1 MRKLLVI
8 ILVTMSVAKSL
19 ASAKG
24 SDYDALSGLSSQQL
38 MDSGRDYFGKREAG
52 KALARFLIVSERYK
66 QSDKAEDTQLSIRAL
81 NNCACVYKY
90 FYFDYAQAYEYFT
103 RAYDLCKQVHYDEFL
118 PVIMVNLGDLLNDYG
133 ISYNS
138 QALSQQAQ
146 DIFEQC
152 MLQAVTSQ
160 NWDLMTTAFFNLAN
174 QNYTLKLEK
183 YKTIFDEK
191 IPKDTRDLQ
200 YIRLQYRGLESV
212 QQGHYAKAR
221 DYFQQQLATINAQWE
236 PERDTLATYMS
247 IAHTY
252 RMENNYKDETE
263 YLEKAFQLASTS
275 NVGDQAASICK
286 LLADS
291 YQQQGN
297 TSMQQHYHLL
307 YLEKKEEAQFNKLT
321 NIGELNYIHELKQ
334 EQERANELAESKERQ
349 QMLLITGCIVLLV
362 VLGSAILLW
371 HKNRQL
377 HSRNKSL
384 YEKNRQLLQVE
395 HEAQELR
402 KQAQNEFATPH
413 SDQRS
418 EKGETRKEEKYSRS
432 NLSDDQRS
440 MLGMRIEE
448 ILSSAEVVCEQD
460 FTLTKLAK
468 LVDSNTTY
476 VSQVINEKYGTAFSN
491 LLAGFRIKEAC
502 RRMNDETERYS
513 QMTIEAIATGTGFK
527 SRTTFVN
534 AFKRETGLKPS
545 EYLRMAAAKET

>member
-1 MRKLLVI
+1 MRGQLLTI
-8 ILVTMSVAKSL
+8 FLTICCLSATAKDAGDDYNSL
-19 ASAKG
+19 A
-24 SDYDALSGLSSQQL
+24 GLSSQQL
-38 MDSGRDYFGKREAG
+38 MDSGRDYFGQREAG

-66 QSDKAEDTQLSIRAL
+66 QSNDEEDIRLSIRAL

-103 RAYDLCKQVHYDEFL
+103 QAYDLCKQAHYDDFL

-152 MLQAVTSQ
+152 MQQAVDTK
-160 NWDLMTTAFFNLAN
+160 NWELMTTAFFNLAN

-183 YKTIFDEK
+183 YKGIFDK
-191 IPKDTRDLQ
+191 AIPDSTRDLQ

-212 QQGHYAKAR
+212 QQGQYAKAR
-221 DYFQQQLATINAQWE
+221 DYFQQQLSAVCARWE

-252 RMENNYKDETE
+252 RMEGNYKSETDF
-263 YLEKAFQLASTS
+263 LEKAFQLANSS
-275 NVGDQAASICK
+275 NVGDQSAGICS

-297 TSMQQHYHLL
+297 ASMQQHYRLL
-307 YLEKKEEAQFNKLT
+307 YLEKKEEAQFNKLA
-321 NIGELNYIHELKQ
+321 NIGELNYIHQLKQ

-349 QMLLITGCIVLLV
+349 QMLLITGCIGLLV

-377 HSRNKSL
+377 RSRNKSL

-402 KQAQNEFATPH
+402 KQTQNEFASPN

-418 EKGETRKEEKYSRS
+418 EKEETKKEEKYSRS
-432 NLSDDQRS
+432 NLSDEQRS
-440 MLGMRIEE
+440 KLVFHIQE
-448 ILSSAEVVCEQD
+448 ILDDTNTICQQD
-460 FTLTKLAK
+460 FTLGKLAK

-476 VSQVINEKYGTAFSN
+476 VSQVINEKYGMAFSN
-491 LLAGFRIKEAC
+491 VLAGCRIKEAC
-502 RRMNDETERYS
+502 RRISDENERYS
-513 QMTIEAIATGTGFK
+513 QITIEAIATSVGFK
-527 SRTTFVN
+527 SRTAFIN
-534 AFKRETGLKPS
+534 AFKREIGLTPS
-545 EYLRMAAAKET
+545 EYLRAAMGK

>member
-1 MRKLLVI
+1 MRILTVI
-8 ILVTMSVAKSL
+8 ILALFCLNATAKDTD
-19 ASAKG
+19 
-24 SDYDALSGLSSQQL
+24 SDYKALSHLSSQEL
-38 MDSGRDYFGKREAG
+38 LDSGRDYFGRREAG

-66 QSDKAEDTQLSIRAL
+66 QSDKEEDIQLSIRAL

-103 RAYDLCKQVHYDEFL
+103 QAYDLCKQAHYDEFM

-133 ISYNS
+133 ISYDS
-138 QALSQQAQ
+138 QTLSQQAQ
-146 DIFEQC
+146 DIFDQC
-152 MLQAVTSQ
+152 MQQAVESQ
-160 NWDLMTTAFFNLAN
+160 NWELMTTAFFNLAN
-174 QNYTLKLEK
+174 QNYTLKLGK
-183 YKTIFDEK
+183 YKTIFDK
-191 IPKDTRDLQ
+191 NIPDDTRDLQ
-200 YIRLQYRGLESV
+200 YIRLQYRGLENV
-212 QQGHYAKAR
+212 QQGNYSKAR
-221 DYFQQQLATINAQWE
+221 DYFQQQLAVVSAQWE

-252 RMENNYKDETE
+252 RMEKDYRNETV
-263 YLEKAFQLASTS
+263 YLEKAFLLASNS
-275 NVGDQAASICK
+275 NVGDQATSLCR
-286 LLADS
+286 LLADC

-334 EQERANELAESKERQ
+334 EQARANELADSKERQ
-349 QMLLITGCIVLLV
+349 QMLLVAGCIVLLV

-371 HKNRQL
+371 YKNRQL
-377 HSRNKSL
+377 HNRNKSL
-384 YEKNRQLLQVE
+384 YEKNRQLLLVE

-440 MLGMRIEE
+440 MLATRIEE
-448 ILSSAEVVCEQD
+448 ILDDADAICQQD
-460 FTLTKLAK
+460 FTLGKLAK

-476 VSQVINEKYGTAFSN
+476 VSQVVNEKYAMAFSN
-491 LLAGFRIKEAC
+491 VLAGRRIKEAC
-502 RRMNDETERYS
+502 RRISDESDHYS
-513 QMTIEAIATGTGFK
+513 QITIEAIATSVGFK
-527 SRTTFVN
+527 SRTAFIN
-534 AFKRETGLKPS
+534 AFKREVGLTPS
-545 EYLRMAAAKET
+545 EYLRAAMGK

>member
-1 MRKLLVI
+1 MKQLLAVI
-8 ILVTMSVAKSL
+8 LGIICLNITAKT
-19 ASAKG
+19 AD
-24 SDYDALSGLSSQQL
+24 SDYDALSSLSSQQL

-52 KALARFLIVSERYK
+52 KALARFLIVSERHK
-66 QSDKAEDTQLSIRAL
+66 QSNKKEDVQLSIRAL

-103 RAYDLCKQVHYDEFL
+103 QAYDLCKQAHYDEFL
-118 PVIMVNLGDLLNDYG
+118 PVVMVNLGDLLNDYG

-152 MLQAVTSQ
+152 MEQAVTSQ

-174 QNYTLKLEK
+174 QNYTLKLDK

-200 YIRLQYRGLESV
+200 YIRLQYHGLENI
-212 QQGHYAKAR
+212 QQGNYAKAR
-221 DYFQQQLATINAQWE
+221 DYFQQQLAAVTAQWE

-252 RMENNYKDETE
+252 RMENDYKNETE
-263 YLEKAFQLASTS
+263 YLEKAFQMASTS
-275 NVGDQAASICK
+275 NVGDQATSICK

-297 TSMQQHYHLL
+297 KAMQQHYHLL

-334 EQERANELAESKERQ
+334 EQERANELAVRQRLQ
-349 QMLLITGCIVLLV
+349 QMLLLAGCIVLLV

-371 HKNRQL
+371 RKNRQL
-377 HSRNKSL
+377 NSRNKSL
-384 YEKNRQLLQVE
+384 YEKNRQLLQIE

-402 KQAQNEFATPH
+402 KNN
-413 SDQRS
+413 D
-418 EKGETRKEEKYSRS
+418 EKYSRS

-440 MLGMRIEE
+440 ALAMRIEE
-448 ILSSAEVVCEQD
+448 ILSSPDAICEQD
-460 FTLTKLAK
+460 FTLNKLAK

-476 VSQVINEKYGTAFSN
+476 VSQVINEKYGMAFSN
-491 LLAGFRIKEAC
+491 VLAGFRIKEAC
-502 RRMNDETERYS
+502 RRMNDETDRYS
-513 QMTIEAIATGTGFK
+513 QMTIEAIAIGTGFK
-527 SRTTFVN
+527 SRTTFIN

-545 EYLRMAAAKET
+545 EYLRMAAAKEA

>member
-8 ILVTMSVAKSL
+8 ILVTMAVAKSL
-19 ASAKG
+19 GAAKG
-24 SDYDALSGLSSQQL
+24 SDYDALSSLSSQQL

-66 QSDKAEDTQLSIRAL
+66 QSDKEEDIQLSIRAL

-103 RAYDLCKQVHYDEFL
+103 QAYDLCKQTQYDEFL

-152 MLQAVTSQ
+152 MQQAMTNQ

-183 YKTIFDEK
+183 YKTIFDK
-191 IPKDTRDLQ
+191 NIPDDTRDLQ
-200 YIRLQYRGLESV
+200 YIRLQYRGLENV
-212 QQGHYAKAR
+212 QQGNYAKAR
-221 DYFQQQLATINAQWE
+221 DYFQQQLAAVTAQWE

-252 RMENNYKDETE
+252 RMENNYKAETE
-263 YLEKAFQLASTS
+263 YLEKAFLLASTS
-275 NVGDQAASICK
+275 NVGDQAAGICK

-297 TSMQQHYHLL
+297 TSMQQHYRLL

-371 HKNRQL
+371 YKNRQL
-377 HSRNKSL
+377 HNRNKSL

-402 KQAQNEFATPH
+402 KSN
-413 SDQRS
+413 
-418 EKGETRKEEKYSRS
+418 EEKYSRS

-440 MLGMRIEE
+440 KLVFQIQE
-448 ILSSAEVVCEQD
+448 ILDDADTVCQQD
-460 FTLTKLAK
+460 FTLGKLAK

-476 VSQVINEKYGTAFSN
+476 VSQVVNEKYGIAFSN
-491 LLAGFRIKEAC
+491 VLAGCRIKEAC
-502 RRMNDETERYS
+502 RRISDENERYS
-513 QMTIEAIATGTGFK
+513 QITIEAIAISVGFK
-527 SRTTFVN
+527 SRTAFIN
-534 AFKRETGLKPS
+534 AFKREVGLTPS
-545 EYLRMAAAKET
+545 EYLRAAMGK